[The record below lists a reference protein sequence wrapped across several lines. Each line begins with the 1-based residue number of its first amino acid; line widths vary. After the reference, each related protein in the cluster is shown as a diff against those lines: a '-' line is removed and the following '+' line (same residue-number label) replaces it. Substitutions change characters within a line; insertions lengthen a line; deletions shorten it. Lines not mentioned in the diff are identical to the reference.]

1 NNGNINLAKIKNS
14 SGVPEL
20 DSYVLEEFRKKEIFY
35 SLIINGYP
43 YPIRETSQ
51 FICSDKLNTF
61 D

>member
-1 NNGNINLAKIKNS
+1 M
-14 SGVPEL
+14 PEL

-35 SLIINGYP
+35 FLIVNGYP

-51 FICSDKLNTF
+51 FIFSDKLNTF